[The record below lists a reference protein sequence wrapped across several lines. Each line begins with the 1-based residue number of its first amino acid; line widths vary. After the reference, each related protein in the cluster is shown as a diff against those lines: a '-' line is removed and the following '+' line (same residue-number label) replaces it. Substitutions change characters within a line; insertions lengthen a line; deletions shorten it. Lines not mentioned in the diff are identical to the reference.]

1 MRETFGKAFG
11 FVFGLYAAMIAIQ
24 LVDMLLPE
32 KYQVTTDK
40 KSKAK
45 SSDFEEEA

>member
-40 KSKAK
+40 KTK